1 MNTINPLLLTD
12 SYKLGHADQYP
23 EGTEFIYSNFTPRS
37 KKYAYDNF
45 LKYLSPKDQKIVVFG
60 LQSVLIEMKQIWDDG
75 FFKRSKKEVVNEFLT
90 FIQPY
95 VPNAYLDKMK
105 KRVEELH
112 DYGKLPIKVNALPEG
127 SLVDEKIPVFTIVNT
142 KKQFYWITNYLETW
156 LSANLW
162 KPMVSASIARTYR
175 HIIQEFANKTGI
187 AQSLEWK
194 DFINWQGH
202 DFSMRG
208 MSGIYDSRLTGMG
221 HLTSFY
227 GSDTLIAA
235 KYAQEMYGFGLDK
248 EPNGYLYA
256 ASVPATEHS
265 VMCVGSNVTG
275 EATTQGE
282 FNLFK
287 RLITETYPDGI
298 VSIVSDTWDYWKVVT
313 DYTVKLKDTI
323 LKRNGKLVIR
333 PDSGDPVRILAG
345 YRVFKTYT
353 VNKNSQDF
361 DLADYFDQWELKR
374 LYKFTSECRCDECLV
389 GIIHECSYD
398 ERLIIEVKCK
408 DQVSKYY
415 EIIGNSYKE
424 VEEHE
429 VLGSVQMLWNIFG
442 GTETVGSGN
451 KTYKTLDSHIGLIYG
466 DSITPA
472 VCYEILSR
480 LEEKGFSSANVVF
493 GIGSYTYNYHTRDTF
508 GLAMKATYGVVN
520 GVGYNVMKSPKTDKN
535 QLKKSAIGLLRV
547 IKKADGKR
555 EQFVLEDGLDIPVE
569 ELLTYDQG
577 ELKTVFNDGEFI
589 QENLTNF
596 QEIRTKLIV

>member
-37 KKYAYDNF
+37 KKYAYDSF
-45 LKYLSPKDQKIVVFG
+45 LKYLSSKDQKIVVFG
-60 LQSVLIEMKQIWDDG
+60 LQAVLIEMKQIWDDG
-75 FFKRSKKEVVNEFLT
+75 FFKRPKAEVVNEFLT

-95 VPNAYLDKMK
+95 MPKAYVDKMK

-175 HIIQEFANKTGI
+175 HIIKEFANKTGI
-187 AQSLEWK
+187 VQSPEWK

-208 MSGIYDSRLTGMG
+208 MSGIYDSRSTGIG

-235 KYAQEMYGFGLDK
+235 KYAQEMYGFGLPED
-248 EPNGYLYA
+248 YLYA

-265 VMCVGSNVTG
+265 VMCVGSANDKDVS
-275 EATTQGE
+275 QGE

-361 DLADYFDQWELKR
+361 NLDDYFDKWDLSSMYDFSCE
-374 LYKFTSECRCDECLV
+374 YETECEYT
-389 GIIHECSYD
+389 HECEFD
-398 ERLIIEVKCK
+398 ERCIIEVKCK

-415 EIIGNSYKE
+415 EITHNSYE
-424 VEEHE
+424 QMEEHE
-429 VLGSVQMLWNIFG
+429 VLGSVQVLWNIFG

-451 KTYKTLDSHIGLIYG
+451 RTYKTLDGHIGLIYG

-480 LEEKGFSSANVVF
+480 LYEKGFSSANVVF

-508 GLAMKATYGVVN
+508 GFAMKATYGVVN
-520 GVGYNVMKSPKTDKN
+520 GVGCNVMKSPKTDKN
-535 QLKKSAIGLLRV
+535 KLKKSAIGLLKV
-547 IKKADGKR
+547 TKETDGER
-555 EQFVLEDGLDIPVE
+555 YTFVLEDGLDIPVE

-589 QENLTNF
+589 QENLTNL
-596 QEIRTKLIV
+596 QEIRNKLIV

>member
-1 MNTINPLLLTD
+1 MNIINPLLLTD

-45 LKYLSPKDQKIVVFG
+45 LKYLPTKDQKIVVFG
-60 LQSVLIEMKQIWDDG
+60 LQAVLIEMKQIWDDG
-75 FFKRSKKEVVNEFLT
+75 FFKRSKEEVVNEFLT

-95 VPNAYLDKMK
+95 MPKAYLDKMK

-127 SLVDEKIPVFTIVNT
+127 SLVDEKIPVFTVVNT

-187 AQSLEWK
+187 SQSPEWK

-208 MSGIYDSRLTGMG
+208 MSGIYDSRSTGVG

-248 EPNGYLYA
+248 DYLYA

-265 VMCVGSNVTG
+265 VMCVGSSVGVSNDG
-275 EATTQGE
+275 NGE

-333 PDSGDPVRILAG
+333 PDSGDPVRILTG
-345 YRVFKTYT
+345 YHVFQTYT
-353 VNKNSQDF
+353 VNLNSQDF
-361 DLADYFDQWELKR
+361 DLKDYFKIWDLEW
-374 LYKFTSECRCDECLV
+374 LYRVSREYTCDDGTVKKCEF
-389 GIIHECSYD
+389 D
-398 ERLIIEVKCK
+398 ERCIIEVKCN

-415 EIIGNSYKE
+415 EIIYDKYE
-424 VEEHE
+424 QMEEHE
-429 VLGSVQMLWNIFG
+429 VLGSVQILWNIFG
-442 GTETVGSGN
+442 GTETVGFGN

-508 GLAMKATYGVVN
+508 GFAMKATYGVVN
-520 GVGYNVMKSPKTDKN
+520 DMGRNVMKSPKTDKN
-535 QLKKSAIGLLRV
+535 KLKKSAIGLLRV
-547 IKKADGKR
+547 TKEHDGKG
-555 EQFVLEDGLDIPVE
+555 EKFVLEDGLDIPVE

-589 QENLTNF
+589 QDNLTNLK
-596 QEIRTKLIV
+596 EIREKLIV

>member
-1 MNTINPLLLTD
+1 MNIINPLLLTD

-45 LKYLSPKDQKIVVFG
+45 LKYLPTKDQKIVVFG
-60 LQSVLIEMKQIWDDG
+60 LQAVLIEMKQIWDDG
-75 FFKRSKKEVVNEFLT
+75 FFKRPKEEVVNEFLT

-95 VPNAYLDKMK
+95 MPKAYLDKMK

-127 SLVDEKIPVFTIVNT
+127 SLIDEKIPVFTVVNT

-187 AQSLEWK
+187 SQSPEWK

-208 MSGIYDSRLTGMG
+208 MSGIYDSRSTGVG

-248 EPNGYLYA
+248 DYLYA

-265 VMCVGSNVTG
+265 VMCVGSSVGVSNDG
-275 EATTQGE
+275 NGE

-333 PDSGDPVRILAG
+333 PDSGDPVRILTG
-345 YRVFKTYT
+345 YHVFQTYT
-353 VNKNSQDF
+353 VNLNSQDF
-361 DLADYFDQWELKR
+361 DLKDYFKIWDLEW
-374 LYKFTSECRCDECLV
+374 LYRVSREYTCDDGTVKKCEF
-389 GIIHECSYD
+389 D
-398 ERLIIEVKCK
+398 ERCIIEVKCN

-415 EIIGNSYKE
+415 EIIYDKYE
-424 VEEHE
+424 QMEEHE
-429 VLGSVQMLWNIFG
+429 VLGSVQILWNIFG
-442 GTETVGSGN
+442 GTETVGFGN

-508 GLAMKATYGVVN
+508 GFAMKATYGVVN
-520 GVGYNVMKSPKTDKN
+520 DMGRNVMKSPKTDKN
-535 QLKKSAIGLLRV
+535 KLKKSAIGLLRV
-547 IKKADGKR
+547 TKEHDGKG
-555 EQFVLEDGLDIPVE
+555 EKFVLEDGLDIPVE

-589 QENLTNF
+589 QDNLTNLK
-596 QEIRTKLIV
+596 EIREKLIV

>member
-1 MNTINPLLLTD
+1 MNIINPLLLTD

-45 LKYLSPKDQKIVVFG
+45 LKYLPTKDQKIVVFG
-60 LQSVLIEMKQIWDDG
+60 LQAVLIEMKQIWDDG
-75 FFKRSKKEVVNEFLT
+75 FFKRSKEEVVNEFLT

-95 VPNAYLDKMK
+95 MPKAYLDKMK

-127 SLVDEKIPVFTIVNT
+127 SLVDEKIPVFTVVNT

-187 AQSLEWK
+187 SQSPEWK

-208 MSGIYDSRLTGMG
+208 MSGIYDSRSTGVG

-248 EPNGYLYA
+248 DYLYA

-265 VMCVGSNVTG
+265 VMCVGSSVGVSNDG
-275 EATTQGE
+275 NGE

-313 DYTVKLKDTI
+313 DYTVKLEDTI

-333 PDSGDPVRILAG
+333 PDSGDPVRILTG
-345 YRVFKTYT
+345 YHVFQTYT
-353 VNKNSQDF
+353 VNLNSQDF
-361 DLADYFDQWELKR
+361 DLKDYFKIWDLEW
-374 LYKFTSECRCDECLV
+374 LYRVSREYTCDDGTVKKCEF
-389 GIIHECSYD
+389 D
-398 ERLIIEVKCK
+398 ERCIIEVKCN
-408 DQVSKYY
+408 DQLSKYY
-415 EIIGNSYKE
+415 EIIYDKYE
-424 VEEHE
+424 QMEEHE
-429 VLGSVQMLWNIFG
+429 VLGSVQILWNIFG
-442 GTETVGSGN
+442 GTETVGFGN

-508 GLAMKATYGVVN
+508 GFAMKATYGVVN
-520 GVGYNVMKSPKTDKN
+520 DMGRNVMKSPKTDKN
-535 QLKKSAIGLLRV
+535 KLKKSAIGLLRV
-547 IKKADGKR
+547 TKEHDGKG
-555 EQFVLEDGLDIPVE
+555 EKFVLEDGLDIPVE

-589 QENLTNF
+589 QDNLTNLK
-596 QEIRTKLIV
+596 EIREKLIV

>member
-23 EGTEFIYSNFTPRS
+23 EGTKFIYSNFTPRS

-45 LKYLSPKDQKIVVFG
+45 LKYLAPKDQKIVVFG
-60 LQSVLIEMKQIWDDG
+60 LQAVLIEMKQIWDDG
-75 FFKRSKKEVVNEFLT
+75 FFKRSKEEVVNEFLT

-95 VPNAYLDKMK
+95 MPKAYLDKMK

-127 SLVDEKIPVFTIVNT
+127 SLVDEKIPVFTVVNT

-175 HIIQEFANKTGI
+175 HIIQEFANKTGVS
-187 AQSLEWK
+187 QSPEWK

-208 MSGIYDSRLTGMG
+208 MSGIYDSRSTGVG

-248 EPNGYLYA
+248 DYLYA

-265 VMCVGSNVTG
+265 VMCVGSSVGVSNDG
-275 EATTQGE
+275 NGE

-333 PDSGDPVRILAG
+333 PDSGDPVRILTG
-345 YRVFKTYT
+345 YRVCQTYT
-353 VNKNSQDF
+353 VDLNSQDF
-361 DLADYFDQWELKR
+361 DLKDYFKIWDLEW
-374 LYKFTSECRCDECLV
+374 LYRVSREYTCDDGTVKKCEF
-389 GIIHECSYD
+389 D
-398 ERLIIEVKCK
+398 ERCIIEVKCN

-415 EIIGNSYKE
+415 EIIYDKYE
-424 VEEHE
+424 QLEEHE
-429 VLGSVQMLWNIFG
+429 VLGSVQVLWNIFG
-442 GTETVGSGN
+442 GTETIGSGN

-508 GLAMKATYGVVN
+508 GFAMKATYGVVDDM
-520 GVGYNVMKSPKTDKN
+520 GRNVMKSPKTDKN
-535 QLKKSAIGLLRV
+535 KLKKSAIGLLRV
-547 IKKADGKR
+547 TKEHDGKG
-555 EQFVLEDGLDIPVE
+555 EKFVLEDGLDIPVE

-589 QENLTNF
+589 QDNLTNLK
-596 QEIRTKLIV
+596 EIREKLIV

>member
-60 LQSVLIEMKQIWDDG
+60 LQAVLIEMKQIWDNG
-75 FFKRSKKEVVNEFLT
+75 FFKRPKEEVVNEFLT

-95 VPNAYLDKMK
+95 MPQAYLDKMK

-127 SLVDEKIPVFTIVNT
+127 SLVDEKIPVFTVVNT

-175 HIIQEFANKTGI
+175 HIIKEFANKTGI
-187 AQSLEWK
+187 AQSPEWK

-208 MSGIYDSRLTGMG
+208 MSGIYDARSTGVG

-227 GSDTLIAA
+227 GSDTLISA
-235 KYAQEMYGFGLDK
+235 KYAQEMYGFGLSKD
-248 EPNGYLYA
+248 YLYA

-265 VMCVGSNVTG
+265 VMCVGSSVGVSNDG
-275 EATTQGE
+275 NGE

-333 PDSGDPVRILAG
+333 PDSGNPVRILAG

-361 DLADYFDQWELKR
+361 DLADYFEQWELKQ
-374 LYKFTSECRCDECLV
+374 LYKFTS
-389 GIIHECSYD
+389 ECSYD

-429 VLGSVQMLWNIFG
+429 VLGSVQVLWNIFG

-451 KTYKTLDSHIGLIYG
+451 KMYKTLDSHIGLIYG

-480 LEEKGFSSANVVF
+480 LYEKGFSSANVVF

-520 GVGYNVMKSPKTDKN
+520 GVGCNVMKSPKTDKN

-547 IKKADGKR
+547 TKKADGKNDK
-555 EQFVLEDGLDIPVE
+555 FVLEDGLDIPVE

-577 ELKTVFNDGEFI
+577 ELKTVFKDGEFI
-589 QENLTNF
+589 QENLTNL
-596 QEIRTKLIV
+596 QEIRNKLIV

>member
-1 MNTINPLLLTD
+1 MNNLSSINPLLLTD

-37 KKYAYDNF
+37 KKYAYENF

-60 LQSVLIEMKQIWDDG
+60 LQAVLIEMKQIWDDG
-75 FFKRSKKEVVNEFLT
+75 FFKRPKEEVVNEFLT

-95 VPNAYLDKMK
+95 MPKAYLDKMK

-127 SLVDEKIPVFTIVNT
+127 SLVDEKIPVFTVVNT

-187 AQSLEWK
+187 SQSPEWK

-208 MSGIYDSRLTGMG
+208 MSGIYDSRSTGVG

-248 EPNGYLYA
+248 DYLYA

-265 VMCVGSNVTG
+265 VMCVGSSVGVSNDG
-275 EATTQGE
+275 NGE

-333 PDSGDPVRILAG
+333 PDSGDPVRILTG
-345 YRVFKTYT
+345 YHVFQTYT
-353 VNKNSQDF
+353 VNLNSQDF
-361 DLADYFDQWELKR
+361 DLKDYFKIWDLEW
-374 LYKFTSECRCDECLV
+374 LYRVGREYTCDDGTVKKCEF
-389 GIIHECSYD
+389 D
-398 ERLIIEVKCK
+398 ERCIIEVKCN

-415 EIIGNSYKE
+415 EIIYDKYE
-424 VEEHE
+424 QLEEHE
-429 VLGSVQMLWNIFG
+429 VLGSVQVLWNIFG

-451 KTYKTLDSHIGLIYG
+451 STYKTLDSHIGLIYG

-472 VCYEILSR
+472 VCYEILFR
-480 LEEKGFSSANVVF
+480 LYEKGFSSANVVF

-508 GLAMKATYGVVN
+508 GFAMKATYGVVN
-520 GVGYNVMKSPKTDKN
+520 DMGRNVMKSPKTDKN

-547 IKKADGKR
+547 TKEPDGKR
-555 EQFVLEDGLDIPVE
+555 EKFVLEDGLDIPVE

-589 QENLTNF
+589 QENLTNLK
-596 QEIRTKLIV
+596 EIREKLIV

>member
-23 EGTEFIYSNFTPRS
+23 EGTKFIYSNFTPRS

-45 LKYLSPKDQKIVVFG
+45 LKYLAPKDQKIVVFG
-60 LQSVLIEMKQIWDDG
+60 LQAVLIEMKQIWDDG
-75 FFKRSKKEVVNEFLT
+75 FFKRSKEEVVNEFLT

-95 VPNAYLDKMK
+95 MPKAYLDKMK

-127 SLVDEKIPVFTIVNT
+127 SLVDEKIPVFTVVNT

-175 HIIQEFANKTGI
+175 HIIQEFANKTGVS
-187 AQSLEWK
+187 QSPEWK

-208 MSGIYDSRLTGMG
+208 MSGIYDSRSTGVG

-248 EPNGYLYA
+248 DYLYA

-265 VMCVGSNVTG
+265 VMCVGSSVGVSNDG
-275 EATTQGE
+275 NGE

-333 PDSGDPVRILAG
+333 PDSGDPVRILTG
-345 YRVFKTYT
+345 YRVCQTYT
-353 VNKNSQDF
+353 VDLNSQDF
-361 DLADYFDQWELKR
+361 DLKDYFKIWDLEW
-374 LYKFTSECRCDECLV
+374 LYRVSREYTCDDGTVKKCEF
-389 GIIHECSYD
+389 D
-398 ERLIIEVKCK
+398 ERCIIEVKCN

-415 EIIGNSYKE
+415 EIIYDKYE
-424 VEEHE
+424 QLEEHE
-429 VLGSVQMLWNIFG
+429 VLGSVQVLWNIFG
-442 GTETVGSGN
+442 GTETVGFRN
-451 KTYKTLDSHIGLIYG
+451 ETYKTLDSHIGLIYG

-508 GLAMKATYGVVN
+508 GFAMKATYGVVN
-520 GVGYNVMKSPKTDKN
+520 GVGTNVMKSPKTDKN

-547 IKKADGKR
+547 TKEHDGECEK
-555 EQFVLEDGLDIPVE
+555 FVLEDGLDIPVE

-589 QENLTNF
+589 QDNLTNL
-596 QEIRTKLIV
+596 QEIREKLIV

>member
-45 LKYLSPKDQKIVVFG
+45 LKYLSAKDQKIVVFG
-60 LQSVLIEMKQIWDDG
+60 LQAVLIEMKQIWDDG
-75 FFKRSKKEVVNEFLT
+75 FFKRPKEEVVNEFLT

-95 VPNAYLDKMK
+95 MPKAYLDKMK

-127 SLVDEKIPVFTIVNT
+127 SLIDEKIPVFTVVNT

-187 AQSLEWK
+187 SQSPEWK

-208 MSGIYDSRLTGMG
+208 MSGIYDSRSTGVG
-221 HLTSFY
+221 HLASFY

-235 KYAQEMYGFGLDK
+235 KYAQEMYGFGLPKD
-248 EPNGYLYA
+248 YLYA

-265 VMCVGSNVTG
+265 VMCVGSSAFVANDG
-275 EATTQGE
+275 DTTQGE

-333 PDSGDPVRILAG
+333 PDSGNPVHILAG

-353 VNKNSQDF
+353 VDQNSQDF
-361 DLADYFDQWELKR
+361 DLDDYFGKWKLSIMYNFSKE
-374 LYKFTSECRCDECLV
+374 F
-389 GIIHECSYD
+389 D
-398 ERLIIEVKCK
+398 ERCIIEVKCK

-415 EIIGNSYKE
+415 EIIDLDYKE

-429 VLGSVQMLWNIFG
+429 VLGSVQVLWNIFG
-442 GTETVGSGN
+442 GTETVGSDN
-451 KTYKTLDSHIGLIYG
+451 KTYKTLDGHIGLIYG

-508 GLAMKATYGVVN
+508 GFAMKATYGVVN
-520 GVGYNVMKSPKTDKN
+520 GVGRNVMKSPKTDKN
-535 QLKKSAIGLLRV
+535 QLKKSAIGLLKV
-547 IKKADGKR
+547 TKEPDGERDK
-555 EQFVLEDGLDIPVE
+555 FVLEDGLDIPVE

-589 QENLTNF
+589 QDNLTNL
-596 QEIRTKLIV
+596 QEIREKLIV

>member
-1 MNTINPLLLTD
+1 MNNLSSINPLLLTD

-37 KKYAYDNF
+37 KKYAYENF

-60 LQSVLIEMKQIWDDG
+60 LQAVLIEMKQIWDDG
-75 FFKRSKKEVVNEFLT
+75 FFKHPKEEVVNEFLT

-95 VPNAYLDKMK
+95 MPKAYLDKMK

-127 SLVDEKIPVFTIVNT
+127 SLVDEKIPVFTVVNT

-187 AQSLEWK
+187 SQSPEWK

-208 MSGIYDSRLTGMG
+208 MSGIYDSRSTGVG

-235 KYAQEMYGFGLDK
+235 KYAQEMYGFGLPKD
-248 EPNGYLYA
+248 YLYA

-265 VMCVGSNVTG
+265 VMCVGSSVGVSNDG
-275 EATTQGE
+275 NGE

-333 PDSGDPVRILAG
+333 PDSGNPVRILAG

-353 VNKNSQDF
+353 VDQNSQDF
-361 DLADYFDQWELKR
+361 DLDDYFGKWKLSIMYNSNKE
-374 LYKFTSECRCDECLV
+374 F
-389 GIIHECSYD
+389 D
-398 ERLIIEVKCK
+398 ERFIIEVKCK

-415 EIIGNSYKE
+415 EIFDLNYEE

-429 VLGSVQMLWNIFG
+429 VLGSVQVLWNIFG
-442 GTETVGSGN
+442 GTETVGVDN
-451 KTYKTLDSHIGLIYG
+451 KTYKTLDGHIGLIYG

-520 GVGYNVMKSPKTDKN
+520 GVGCNVMKSPKTDKN
-535 QLKKSAIGLLRV
+535 KLKKSAIGLLKV
-547 IKKADGKR
+547 TKEADGKHDK
-555 EQFVLEDGLDIPVE
+555 FILEDGLDIPVE

-589 QENLTNF
+589 QDNLTNLK
-596 QEIRTKLIV
+596 EIREKLIV

>member
-45 LKYLSPKDQKIVVFG
+45 LKYLSSKDQKIVVFG
-60 LQSVLIEMKQIWDDG
+60 LQAVLIEMKQIWDDG
-75 FFKRSKKEVVNEFLT
+75 FFKRPKEEVVNEFLT

-95 VPNAYLDKMK
+95 MPKAYLDKMK

-127 SLVDEKIPVFTIVNT
+127 SLVDEKIPVFTVVNT

-187 AQSLEWK
+187 SQSPEWK

-208 MSGIYDSRLTGMG
+208 MSGIYDSRSTGIG

-248 EPNGYLYA
+248 DYLYA

-265 VMCVGSNVTG
+265 VMCVGSSVGVSNDG
-275 EATTQGE
+275 NGE

-333 PDSGDPVRILAG
+333 PDSGDPVRILTG
-345 YRVFKTYT
+345 YHVFQTYT
-353 VNKNSQDF
+353 VNLNSQDF
-361 DLADYFDQWELKR
+361 DLKDYFKIWDLEW
-374 LYKFTSECRCDECLV
+374 LYRV
-389 GIIHECSYD
+389 GIEYTCDDGIVKKCEFD
-398 ERLIIEVKCK
+398 ERCIIEVKCN

-415 EIIGNSYKE
+415 EIIGNSYE
-424 VEEHE
+424 QMEEHE
-429 VLGSVQMLWNIFG
+429 VLGSVQVLWNIFG
-442 GTETVGSGN
+442 GTETVGLHN
-451 KTYKTLDSHIGLIYG
+451 NTYKTLDGHIGLIYG

-508 GLAMKATYGVVN
+508 GFAMKATYGVVN
-520 GVGYNVMKSPKTDKN
+520 DMGRNVMKSPKTDKN
-535 QLKKSAIGLLRV
+535 KLKKSAIGLLRV
-547 IKKADGKR
+547 TKEYDGKS
-555 EQFVLEDGLDIPVE
+555 EKFVLEDGLDIPVE

-589 QENLTNF
+589 QDNLTNL
-596 QEIRTKLIV
+596 QEIREKLIV